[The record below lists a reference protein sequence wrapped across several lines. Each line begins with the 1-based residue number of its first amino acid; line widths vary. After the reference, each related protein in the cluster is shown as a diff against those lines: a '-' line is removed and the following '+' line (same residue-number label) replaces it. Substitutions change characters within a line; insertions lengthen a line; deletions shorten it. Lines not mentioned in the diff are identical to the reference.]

1 MEYPKIPAS
10 SHGLSSTGPNLR
22 SPLRKPRQGGRGNG
36 KSGGHG
42 IGGHGKKAETCFF
55 WVVQKMN
62 MLALGRNLFKW
73 MYSIIFDVLYIL
85 YIYIRFLF
93 ESFFE
98 FKLL

>member
-1 MEYPKIPAS
+1 MGSVPPGPTW
-10 SHGLSSTGPNLR
+10 GLPWENLAKVAGETEN
-22 SPLRKPRQGGRGNG
+22 LADMGLVDM
-36 KSGGHG
+36 
-42 IGGHGKKAETCFF
+42 GKKQKPVFF

-85 YIYIRFLF
+85 YIRFLF